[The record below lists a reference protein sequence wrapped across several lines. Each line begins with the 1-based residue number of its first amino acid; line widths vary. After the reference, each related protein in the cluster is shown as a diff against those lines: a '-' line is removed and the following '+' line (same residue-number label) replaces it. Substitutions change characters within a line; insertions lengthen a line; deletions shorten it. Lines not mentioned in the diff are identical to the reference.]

1 MGYFSAPQPSAD
13 KVIDRSRWNGTIRKF
28 HEPPAPAP
36 APLPPF
42 FIIRR
47 EMELARWIPYM
58 EFNRYKSTLS
68 LSPTFSPRYLPA
80 GGNGPARNL
89 SDDSSSHNKVES
101 LMVRRTEGGKKNQK
115 KSDGFE

>member
-1 MGYFSAPQPSAD
+1 
-13 KVIDRSRWNGTIRKF
+13 
-28 HEPPAPAP
+28 
-36 APLPPF
+36 
-42 FIIRR
+42 
-47 EMELARWIPYM
+47 MELARWIPYM